1 MKPQKLIVAM
11 NGIEVGSLFRD
22 GRGAMSFQYLP
33 SWLDSP
39 RARTIDN
46 SDAVPRSYR

>member
-1 MKPQKLIVAM
+1 MKDVERYFTLDD
-11 NGIEVGSLFRD
+11 S
-22 GRGAMSFQYLP
+22 GAISYHYLP

-46 SDAVPRSYR
+46 SDAEPRSYR